1 MKFIALIAVTFFT
14 PLALFAQAEPDYQA
28 LFKNLQK
35 LQQDLKQSEKSAVA
49 CEASQVKSCKYGDY
63 CQSLRNQ
70 SQNFY
75 LYKNS
80 EGKTVPNSFFIRLV
94 DQVRACLDQP
104 LPEVDTQDVFANP
117 LKLKKS
123 DPRYKS
129 ELARTQKVFADA
141 QARVVNL
148 LESRKNAGN
157 SKEIDQEIKRIK
169 AIKMISPVFTDK
181 RELERECGYPGASYD
196 STTNTVVVCPQMLG
210 MPDASIFSVFSHEIG
225 HAVDPCNAYSEIA
238 GDSVAVGKNPFT
250 EVISCLSK
258 PDSMGAKNYSKQQI
272 KDAITKEEKDY
283 AKSLGPLSAEVKA
296 EYDKRRKVVDQ
307 NFDKYRYCR
316 NFSRNADM
324 QEGFADWVSAK
335 VLAQKVAEIK
345 DPAAAKTYA
354 FEAQLTSAASEC
366 ESVKVAAINRIEAAL
381 KNDCPQFADYKE
393 QLLHPDDYADTTKV
407 PHPKISRRVDKILF
421 AQPEMQKALGCTP
434 SGSTSV
440 CD

>member
-1 MKFIALIAVTFFT
+1 MKFIALLAVTFFT
-14 PLALFAQAEPDYQA
+14 SLWGFAQTEPDYQA

-35 LQQDLKQSEKSAVA
+35 LQQDLKQSEKSAVT
-49 CEASQVKSCKYGDY
+49 CEAAEVKNCRYGDF
-63 CQSLRNQ
+63 CQSLRSQ

-80 EGKTVPNSFFIRLV
+80 HGKTVPNSFFIRLV

-104 LPEVDTQDVFANP
+104 LPEVDTTDVFANP

-123 DPRYKS
+123 DPLYKS
-129 ELARTQKVFADA
+129 ELARTQKIFADS
-141 QARVVNL
+141 QARVVKL
-148 LESRKNAGN
+148 LESRKNVEN

-169 AIKMISPVFTDK
+169 AIKIAAPLFTDK
-181 RELERECGYPGASYD
+181 RELERECAYPGANYD
-196 STTNTVVVCPQMLG
+196 STNNTVVICPQMLG
-210 MPDASIFSVFSHEIG
+210 MPDASIFSVLSHEIG
-225 HAVDPCNAYSEIA
+225 HAVDPCNVYAQIA
-238 GDSVAVGKNPFT
+238 GDSVAVGKNPFN
-250 EVISCLSK
+250 EVLSCLSK
-258 PDSMGAKNYSKQQI
+258 PHSMGAKNYSKQQI

-283 AKSLGPLSAEVKA
+283 AKSLGPLSPEVKA
-296 EYDKRRKVVDQ
+296 EYEKRRKIVDQ

-335 VLAQKVAEIK
+335 VLSQKIAEIK
-345 DPAAAKTYA
+345 DPIAAKTYA

-366 ESVKVAAINRIEAAL
+366 ESVKVAAINRIEVAL

-393 QLLHPDDYADTTKV
+393 QLLHADDYADPSKV

-434 SGSTSV
+434 ESSTSV